1 MRCASIP
8 GGPTGHRRQSSPH
21 LRWLEKPLMQ
31 DLSTFSNIFCTN
43 SISVLNLHRFFKD
56 LLISLKWY
64 KHGINE
70 KNGFGSGTH
79 FQKDEVSRNQSNT
92 SKTQYKP
99 SLSNRTGQQHP
110 TDFKHALWDILDQL
124 QNKIAT
130 HFSVQYY
137 AWFSYYSRWSGKIS
151 DLEIQIWKQFH
162 LLKSNVK

>member
-21 LRWLEKPLMQ
+21 LRWLGKPLMQ

-43 SISVLNLHRFFKD
+43 SISVLNLHRFLKICSYHWND
-56 LLISLKWY
+56 ISMALTK
-64 KHGINE
+64 
-70 KNGFGSGTH
+70 KNCFGSGTH

-92 SKTQYKP
+92 SKTQYTS

-130 HFSVQYY
+130 HFGVQYY